1 MGIMEYSRKW
11 ENFFKE
17 DLPVTSE
24 SATSFHVKGFTT
36 DVPTKALTHT
46 ILGQEIS
53 SITTFEI
60 KPALI
65 YEPEP
70 IDQNEI
76 DIAYNTFGFIET
88 TSTGWNIQKLFPG
101 I

>member
-1 MGIMEYSRKW
+1 MNQPLDFMQK
-11 ENFFKE
+11 
-17 DLPVTSE
+17 VTK
-24 SATSFHVKGFTT
+24 T
-36 DVPTKALTHT
+36 LTHT

-76 DIAYNTFGFIET
+76 DIAYNTFGFSET
-88 TSTGWNIQKLFPG
+88 TSTG
-101 I
+101 

>member
-1 MGIMEYSRKW
+1 MGIMEYSRKRV
-11 ENFFKE
+11 NFFKE
-17 DLPVTSE
+17 DLLNQPLDSMWKV
-24 SATSFHVKGFTT
+24 
-36 DVPTKALTHT
+36 TKALTHT

-60 KPALI
+60 KPALSC
-65 YEPEP
+65 EPEP

-76 DIAYNTFGFIET
+76 DIVYNTFEFIET
-88 TSTGWNIQKLFPG
+88 TSTGWNIQRFFPG

>member
-1 MGIMEYSRKW
+1 MQK
-11 ENFFKE
+11 
-17 DLPVTSE
+17 VTK
-24 SATSFHVKGFTT
+24 T
-36 DVPTKALTHT
+36 LTHT

-88 TSTGWNIQKLFPG
+88 TSTGWNIEKLFPG

>member
-1 MGIMEYSRKW
+1 MEYSKIW
-11 ENFFKE
+11 ENFCKE
-17 DLPVTSE
+17 D
-24 SATSFHVKGFTT
+24 
-36 DVPTKALTHT
+36 VPKTKTLTHT

>member
-1 MGIMEYSRKW
+1 MGIMEYSRKRV
-11 ENFFKE
+11 NFFKE
-17 DLPVTSE
+17 DLLNQRLDFMWKV
-24 SATSFHVKGFTT
+24 
-36 DVPTKALTHT
+36 TKALTLT